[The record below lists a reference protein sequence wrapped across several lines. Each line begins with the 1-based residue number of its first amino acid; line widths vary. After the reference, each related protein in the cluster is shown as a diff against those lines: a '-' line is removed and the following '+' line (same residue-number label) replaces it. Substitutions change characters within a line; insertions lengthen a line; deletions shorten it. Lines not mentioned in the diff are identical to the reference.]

1 MVAYLVERPAGTSFS
16 EALSRGDELHVPA
29 LCDIEFASALRQAAR
44 ARPPDVVRLDER
56 LAAYLALPLHRHPHE
71 PLLRRVLELREALS
85 AYDAAYVALAELLD
99 AALLTDDQ
107 RLARAIRAERLPVQL
122 A

>member
-1 MVAYLVERPAGTSFS
+1 MVAYLVERPAGTSLS

-29 LCDIEFASALRQAAR
+29 LCDIEFASALRHAAR
-44 ARPPDVVRLDER
+44 ARPPEVVRLDER
-56 LAAYLALPLHRHPHE
+56 LATYLALPLHRHPHE

-99 AALLTDDQ
+99 AALLTDDK
-107 RLARAIRAERLPVQL
+107 RLARAIRAERLPVRL